1 MPTILILGAS
11 RGLGLELAG
20 QFASKGWRV
29 LGTVRD
35 LASGAKLSAQGA
47 EVHLCDVNDGGSIA
61 SLAKNLADA
70 PLDVVFVNAGI
81 YKDHAGFG
89 AVEPEPFM
97 ETIRVNALAPLM
109 VAQAF
114 AGHLTGRKVFA
125 AMSSKMGAMSDN
137 TSGGSYSYRASKAAL
152 NMIVTTLALD
162 LAHRGVTVLAVSPG
176 WVKTDMGGPA
186 APLEAKDAMA
196 GVAQVLETATLEQS
210 GKFIHFDGGI
220 LAW

>member
-1 MPTILILGAS
+1 M
-11 RGLGLELAG
+11 
-20 QFASKGWRV
+20 
-29 LGTVRD
+29 
-35 LASGAKLSAQGA
+35 
-47 EVHLCDVNDGGSIA
+47 HLCDVNDGGSIA